1 MPKDNGKRPEDLI
14 SAKEAGKMAGKSKAT
29 IRLWVR
35 ENKLTGYRKDPEKKN
50 STLMV
55 SQEEL
60 RAYLAI
66 NGKLTSDEVGR
77 PSELTASLLEKD
89 NQIKGLE
96 EKLKSVE
103 EIVKSLQKELV
114 KKNELT
120 SRLEIQLDSRDSQI
134 KSFNNQLEQTL
145 QLLMNLQEEKIQLSS
160 NYHRLTA
167 YVALPWWRKMTSSL
181 LLEDKS

>member
-1 MPKDNGKRPEDLI
+1 MPKDNGNRPEDLI

-35 ENKLTGYRKDPEKKN
+35 DNKLTGYRKDPKKKN

-60 RAYLAI
+60 RASLAI
-66 NGKLTSDEVGR
+66 NGKLTSEDVGR

-103 EIVKSLQKELV
+103 EVVSSLQEELV
-114 KKNELT
+114 RKNELT
-120 SRLEIQLDSRDSQI
+120 SRFEIQLDGRDSQI
-134 KSFNNQLEQTL
+134 KSLNNQLEQTL
-145 QLLMNLQEEKIQLSS
+145 QVLMNLQEEKSQLSS
-160 NYHRLTA
+160 NYHQLTA
-167 YVALPWWRKMTSSL
+167 YISLPWWKRMTSAL